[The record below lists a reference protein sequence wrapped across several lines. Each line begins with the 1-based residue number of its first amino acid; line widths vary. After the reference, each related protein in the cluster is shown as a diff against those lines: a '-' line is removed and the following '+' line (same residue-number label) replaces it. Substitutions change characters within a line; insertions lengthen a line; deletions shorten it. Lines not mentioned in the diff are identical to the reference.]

1 VSSESVDWPVLAGQ
15 IPPVADSYIL
25 RRETGLSAASL
36 PMGGTAVLVPAEDA
50 ASGLGERGGIGKTSL
65 AAALALASAQDR
77 TAQLV
82 LWIAATGRDAVI
94 SGYAHAQHELDQVPY
109 QGRSPDFAADR
120 FLEWLARTGV
130 PWLVVLDDLGDA
142 AALDGL
148 WPTGPAGR
156 VIVTTGQLDVAAAAP
171 SPRVARVGA
180 FSPREAL
187 TYLSARLQQGDPG
200 QRAGAVELVTELQ
213 RVPAALGHAGAFI
226 AATGVDCRRYRA
238 QFTERRH
245 ALAHAFPGSF
255 SSVLA
260 ATWSLSCELADR
272 LPPSGMAWRS
282 LALISMLAPNGIPGA
297 VLTSQAARA
306 YVAGPARPP
315 VDPAEVRSALYNLA
329 RTGLVTISDRSAAR
343 TVWVHGV
350 VQALTRRHLPA
361 AEGEHAA
368 QAAADALAEIWQSED
383 VGPVAAQAMRDCTA
397 ALRQIAGTFLW
408 EPQCHPALLAAG
420 QSLTAEGL
428 AGPAATYWR
437 GMLAFSQ
444 RTLGE
449 EHPQTTQIRDLLAAA
464 CEVSGDHQAAI
475 AAYEDALG
483 GQGGTGDP
491 GSSRDIRDRLTRSYL
506 AAGRADDAIQFAEA
520 ALRECQQELGPDN
533 PDTLAAHASL
543 ASAFLRAGQL
553 DQAATTFQ
561 QVAAHSEQVL
571 GASHPTTI
579 SARASLVEVY
589 RAAGRYKEAI
599 ALGKRILAE
608 RERSQGA
615 GHPDTIAT
623 RAILAAA
630 YRGANKHKDALR
642 LYERVLADRER
653 GQSADHPDTILAR
666 NEVALSY
673 LTTRK
678 LALAI
683 TQYERALADSR
694 RALGDDHPITKSTQ
708 QSLNEA
714 GAYALSVL
722 GIDLRSPAQP
732 RRA

>member
-1 VSSESVDWPVLAGQ
+1 
-15 IPPVADSYIL
+15 
-25 RRETGLSAASL
+25 
-36 PMGGTAVLVPAEDA
+36 MGGTAVLVPADDFA
-50 ASGLGERGGIGKTSL
+50 PGLGERGGIGKTSL

-109 QGRSPDFAADR
+109 RGESPDSAAVRILD
-120 FLEWLARTGV
+120 WLARTDV
-130 PWLVVLDDLGDA
+130 PWLVVLDDLGDP

-156 VIVTTGQLDVAAAAP
+156 VIVTTGRLDAAAAAP
-171 SPRVARVGA
+171 NPRAARIGA

-187 TYLSARLQQGDPG
+187 AHLSARLQQGDPG
-200 QRAGAVELVTELQ
+200 QRTGAVELATELEC
-213 RVPAALGHAGAFI
+213 VPAALGHAGAFI
-226 AATGVDCRRYRA
+226 AATGVDCRHYRA
-238 QFTERRH
+238 QFSERRQV
-245 ALAHAFPGSF
+245 LAHAFPGSF
-255 SSVLA
+255 SSALA
-260 ATWSLSCELADR
+260 ATWSLSCEFADR
-272 LPPSGMAWRS
+272 LPPSGMAWRA
-282 LALISMLAPNGIPGA
+282 LALTSMLATHGIPGA

-306 YVAGPARPP
+306 YLAGPARPP
-315 VDPAEVRSALYNLA
+315 ADAAEVRSALYNLA

-343 TVWVHGV
+343 TVWVHEV

-361 AEGEHAA
+361 AEGGHAA
-368 QAAADALAEIWQSED
+368 QAAADALAEVWQGQE
-383 VGPVAAQAMRDCTA
+383 VGPMAAQAMRDCTA

-408 EPQCHPALLAAG
+408 EPQCHPVLLAAG
-420 QSLTAEGL
+420 QSLTAEGMT
-428 AGPAATYWR
+428 GPAVTYWR
-437 GMLAFSQ
+437 GMLGFSR

-449 EHPQTTQIRDLLAAA
+449 EHPQTIHIRERLAAA
-464 CEVSGDHQAAI
+464 CEMSGDHQTAI

-483 GQGGTGDP
+483 GQGETGDP
-491 GSSRDIRDRLTRSYL
+491 GNQNIRDRLTRSYL
-506 AAGRADDAIQFAEA
+506 AAGLADDAIQLAEA
-520 ALRECQQELGPDN
+520 AVRECEQKLGPDH

-543 ASAFLRAGQL
+543 ANAFLRAGQL
-553 DQAATTFQ
+553 NQAATTYR
-561 QVAAHSEQVL
+561 QVTARSEQVL
-571 GASHPTTI
+571 GSNHPATI
-579 SARASLVEVY
+579 GARASLVEVY
-589 RAAGRYKEAI
+589 QAAGRYKEAI

-615 GHPDTIAT
+615 DHPDAIAT

-630 YRGANKHKDALR
+630 YRGATKHKDALR

-653 GQSADHPDTILAR
+653 GQGADHPDTILAR
-666 NEVALSY
+666 NEVALSC

-683 TQYERALADSR
+683 AQYERALADSQ
-694 RALGDDHPITKSTQ
+694 RALGNDHPITKSTQ